1 MRTFISGLMF
11 FACCF
16 STFGSDARWEYVAIV
31 NGEVGDVGIHLYCLY
46 GYVVSDNGGAST
58 EGPLLGYATQDGF
71 YLKQYD
77 YRLAPMEERDN
88 NVWVLAF
95 YGDLLSHET
104 IEQMARVELT
114 DWNDYSKS
122 GGVLVPNPSDFYLG
136 FMSTGDNAYDGIDRF
151 GWYHVSV
158 DDNLE
163 MTLLDSGIGLYG
175 ESVVVGVGPTPE
187 PSSAM
192 LLLFGLAALGLRR
205 KPDEGGK
212 MIRELFDPLKNRM
225 NGGRK

>member
-16 STFGSDARWEYVAIV
+16 STFGSDARWEYVYVA
-31 NGEVGDVGIHLYCLY
+31 NGEIGDTGVHLYDMV
-46 GYVVSDNGGAST
+46 GYVTMPNGGGST
-58 EGPLLGYATQDGF
+58 EGPLLGYVAQDGF

-77 YRLAPMEERDN
+77 CQSGPMDERDN
-88 NVWVLAF
+88 NIWVLAW
-95 YGDLLSHET
+95 YGDMLNQET
-104 IEQMARVELT
+104 IEQAMKLELVP
-114 DWNDYSKS
+114 WHDYSKS

-158 DDNLE
+158 DNNLE
-163 MTLLDSGIGLYG
+163 MTLLDSGIGLYD

-205 KPDEGGK
+205 KPDEKVRVSSGIAAG
-212 MIRELFDPLKNRM
+212 PLSVR
-225 NGGRK
+225 GRCR

>member
-1 MRTFISGLMF
+1 MRIYACLIVVLLFSG
-11 FACCF
+11 A
-16 STFGSDARWEYVAIV
+16 FGASVYWDPRNIV
-31 NGEVGDVGIHLYCLY
+31 NGEIGGTDLRTYDFFGRVRADRANVGANVD
-46 GYVVSDNGGAST
+46 
-58 EGPLLGYATQDGF
+58 GPLLGYATQDGF

-205 KPDEGGK
+205 KPDEKVRVSSGIAAG
-212 MIRELFDPLKNRM
+212 PLSV
-225 NGGRK
+225 